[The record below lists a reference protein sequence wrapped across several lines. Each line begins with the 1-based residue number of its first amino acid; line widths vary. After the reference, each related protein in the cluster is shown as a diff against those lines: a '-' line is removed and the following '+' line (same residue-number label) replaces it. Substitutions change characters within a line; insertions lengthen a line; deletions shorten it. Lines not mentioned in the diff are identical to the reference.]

1 MQQFVGREWDS
12 VFAQGWRGRKG
23 PKNICTEVTPVYEC
37 AVSIFVF
44 VLFLL
49 KITQL
54 RQYQ

>member
-1 MQQFVGREWDS
+1 MQQFVGSEWDS

-44 VLFLL
+44 LL